1 MRAPC
6 DGFLS
11 KVVSSNVSAILPK
24 LKGQEVALMWETAL
38 VLEGLAVAAL
48 GAYLAGLY
56 LAPSDTYVLEKFLL
70 CLTGLYSC

>member
-1 MRAPC
+1 
-6 DGFLS
+6 
-11 KVVSSNVSAILPK
+11 
-24 LKGQEVALMWETAL
+24 MWETAL

-56 LAPSDTYVLEKFLL
+56 LAPSDMYMLEKFLL